1 MTSNAAR
8 EGEASRFFGDYSEK
22 VTPVPIPNTVVK
34 LLCADNTW
42 RATAR
47 EHKSSPELRKTSN

>member
-1 MTSNAAR
+1 MKKSI
-8 EGEASRFFGDYSEK
+8 EGVFTKNQRFSVNTVLIYPSDHAEG

-34 LLCADNTW
+34 PLKADGTT

-47 EHKSSPELRKTSN
+47 ESR